1 MDPLWADLINSDW
14 HDHLGSGAR
23 EDRIGNDTW
32 LAGFLEQAGRDGG
45 DRLPDDQ
52 ERQALRQLRALL
64 RGIVDLLLTGDP
76 VPDQDLE
83 ALNQV
88 LAGSPVVRSLE
99 QGTAGPSLELIPVT
113 SGIEQVLGAVVASF
127 AAMLVE
133 GEAERVKI
141 CANPDCGWVIYDE
154 SRNRTRRWCDASEC
168 GNLIKV
174 RRHRQRKRQARQAG
188 TGEQQ

>member
-32 LAGFLEQAGRDGG
+32 LARFLDRAGWDR

-52 ERQALRQLRALL
+52 ERQALRQLRTQL
-64 RGIVDLLLTGDP
+64 RSMVDQIRADTP
-76 VPDQDLE
+76 VSNQDLE
-83 ALNQV
+83 ALNRV

-99 QGTAGPSLELIPVT
+99 QGASRPSLHLAPVAG
-113 SGIEQVLGAVVASF
+113 GIKQVLGAVAASF
-127 AAMLVE
+127 AKMLVE
-133 GEAERVKI
+133 GEAKRVKV

-154 SRNRTRRWCDASEC
+154 SRNRTRRWCDVSEC

-174 RRHRQRKRQARQAG
+174 RRHRQRKRQAERRPRSGGQG
-188 TGEQQ
+188 

>member
-14 HDHLGSGAR
+14 RDHLGSGAR

-32 LAGFLEQAGRDGG
+32 LPGFLARAGWTG

-64 RGIVDLLLTGDP
+64 TSIVGLLRAGKPFTDR
-76 VPDQDLE
+76 DLE
-83 ALNQV
+83 ALNRV
-88 LAGSPVVRSLE
+88 LAAAPVVRCLGPGE
-99 QGTAGPSLELIPVT
+99 AGPCLDLVPVK
-113 SGIEQVLGAVVASF
+113 SGIEQVLGTVAASF
-127 AAMLVE
+127 ATMLVG
-133 GEAERVKI
+133 GEAERIKV
-141 CANPDCGWVIYDE
+141 CANPDCGWVFYDE

-174 RRHRQRKRQARQAG
+174 RRHRQRKRQARQR
-188 TGEQQ
+188 E